1 MNTSHQLAFALLAGA
16 GIGAAAVSGIHAQEV
31 KTPPAYVI
39 AEVERDPTRTQDPA
53 AAKRYAE
60 EAPKTLA
67 QFGARYVIRGGA
79 VQTLEG
85 EAPKGYLVMIAFD
98 SVAQARAWY
107 YSPAYQAIQ
116 PIRAN
121 STRSRI
127 LLAEGVAPPP

>member
-1 MNTSHQLAFALLAGA
+1 LQSRYKTAFALLAGI
-16 GIGAAAVSGIHAQEV
+16 GIGAAAVTTLGAQQT

-39 AEVERDPTRTQDPA
+39 AEVERDPTRPQDPVA
-53 AAKRYAE
+53 ARRYAE
-60 EAPKTLA
+60 EAPKSLA
-67 QFGARYVIRGGA
+67 PFGGRYVIRGGT

-85 EAPKGYLVMIAFD
+85 EAPRGYLVLIAFD
-98 SVAQARAWY
+98 SVAQAHAWY

-127 LLAEGVAPPP
+127 LLAEGVAQ

>member
-1 MNTSHQLAFALLAGA
+1 VKTGHKVALAALAGV
-16 GIGAAAVSGIHAQEV
+16 GIGAAAVTGLQAQQL

-39 AEVERDPTRTQDPA
+39 AEVERDPARIQDPA
-53 AAKRYAE
+53 AARRYAE
-60 EAPKTLA
+60 EAPKSLVP
-67 QFGARYVIRGGA
+67 FGGRYVIRGGA

-85 EAPKGYLVMIAFD
+85 DAPKGYLVMIAFD

-121 STRSRI
+121 ATRSRI
-127 LLAEGVAPPP
+127 LLVEGVAP

>member
-1 MNTSHQLAFALLAGA
+1 VLTGFGAGA
-16 GIGAAAVSGIHAQEV
+16 AVTAIHAQQT
-31 KTPPAYVI
+31 KTAPAYVI
-39 AEVERDPTRTQDPA
+39 AEVERDPARAQDPA
-53 AAKRYAE
+53 AARRYAE
-60 EAPKTLA
+60 EAPRTLVP
-67 QFGARYVIRGGA
+67 FGGRYAVRGGA

-85 EAPKGYLVMIAFD
+85 EAPRGYVVMIAFD

-127 LLAEGVAPPP
+127 LLVEGVAPP

>member
-1 MNTSHQLAFALLAGA
+1 MKTGHKLALALLAGFTL
-16 GIGAAAVSGIHAQEV
+16 GAAAVTGIHAQQP
-31 KTPPAYVI
+31 KPPPAYVI

-53 AAKRYAE
+53 AARRYAE
-60 EAPKTLA
+60 EAPKLIMA
-67 QFGARYVIRGGA
+67 SGGQYVIRGGA

-85 EAPKGYLVMIAFD
+85 EPPKGYIVVIAFD
-98 SVAQARAWY
+98 SVARARDWY

-127 LLAEGVAPPP
+127 LLVEGVAP